1 MRRPTPRP
9 ITMSHDE
16 SRLYYNPVVE
26 EVAPAREDPLRLKIF
41 KSGDEKRE
49 GSKGNR
55 AEKAF
60 YRDEL

>member
-1 MRRPTPRP
+1 
-9 ITMSHDE
+9 MSHDE